1 MRPGRIIRTFS
12 AKDGREVILRTPTW
26 NDLDDL
32 LALINSLVEERADIL
47 IDEKLSRDEEI
58 DWLSKTL
65 ARLEKDETFHL
76 VAEVNGRVIGS
87 AEFGRKSSGYERH
100 VEMLGIVIDNGYRDL
115 EIGTETMKSLIEQAR
130 SVGLKLLTLSV
141 FATNERAR
149 HVYQKLGFVETGRI
163 PKKFFK
169 EGKCIDE
176 ITMARVLE

>member
-1 MRPGRIIRTFS
+1 MKAGRIIRTFS
-12 AKDGREVILRTPTW
+12 AKDGREVVLRTPTW

-58 DWLSKTL
+58 NWLSKTL

-76 VAEVNGRVIGS
+76 VAEVNGKAVGS
-87 AEFGRKSSGYERH
+87 AEFGRKTSGYDKH
-100 VEMLGIVIDNGYRDL
+100 VGMLGIVIGNGYRDL
-115 EIGTETMKSLIEQAR
+115 RIGTEIMKSLIEQAR
-130 SVGLKLLTLSV
+130 AVGLKLLTLSV
-141 FATNERAR
+141 YATNERAR

-169 EGKCIDE
+169 DGKYVDE
-176 ITMARVLE
+176 ITMAKVLE